1 MPLNAE
7 FLADDPVNS
16 PVATGPAVYG
26 QRPAQI
32 LAVAMLVALALV
44 TLLRWTGD
52 GASTLEKAVQQP
64 IPTDAMPSS
73 PRVDLT
79 APDPG
84 DSPP

>member
-7 FLADDPVNS
+7 FLADDPAES
-16 PVATGPAVYG
+16 PVTTGPAVYG

-32 LAVAMLVALALV
+32 LAVMMLVALALV
-44 TLLRWTGD
+44 TLLRWTGGD
-52 GASTLEKAVQQP
+52 AATLEKAVQQP
-64 IPTDAMPSS
+64 IPADAMTSS